1 MLICK
6 LIVTLIIYLEPNWFF
21 FLEKTRQLAVEA
33 GTFWNTAVPIKE
45 AKDTAQRVA
54 RPHHGPPHPVSRLC
68 PCLRSEGV
76 GRGRPCLR
84 AEGPGAEPGMAAGPD
99 SLLRRPL
106 HAIAIRLSSH
116 HFLVHFGFWD
126 FWKGIFHI

>member
-21 FLEKTRQLAVEA
+21 FGKDEAACRGSRNFLEH
-33 GTFWNTAVPIKE
+33 GGS
-45 AKDTAQRVA
+45 DQRGERDSTKSRA
-54 RPHHGPPHPVSRLC
+54 APPRSPHPVSRLC
-68 PCLRSEGV
+68 PCLRCEGI

-106 HAIAIRLSSH
+106 HAIAIRLFSH